1 MTPQTITLVKESFA
15 KVEPIA
21 AVAGEN
27 FYARLFEI
35 APEIRP
41 MFAGD
46 MTEQAGK
53 LMTTLGLVVK
63 GLTNLEAIVPVAEN
77 LAKAHVEFGVT
88 AEQYAPVGA
97 ALIDT
102 LEGGLGADF
111 TPEVKAAWLE
121 AYTTL
126 STVMINAAYGEET
139 SK

>member
-1 MTPQTITLVKESFA
+1 MTPETIKLVQDSFA

-21 AVAGEN
+21 AVAGQN
-27 FYARLFEI
+27 FYGRLFEI
-35 APEIRP
+35 APEVRP

-46 MTEQAGK
+46 ITEQAGK

-63 GLTNLEAIVPVAEN
+63 GLTNLDTIVPVAEN
-77 LAKAHVEFGVT
+77 LARAHVDFGVT
-88 AEQYAPVGA
+88 KEQYTPVGA
-97 ALIDT
+97 ALIET
-102 LEGGLGADF
+102 LEGGLGDDF

-139 SK
+139 V